1 MPTLKQWID
10 CVNLPVAK
18 CNKYRE
24 RHGLDALPGA
34 RATEQV
40 SGSCVYRGELARIG
54 ECDLCSMK
62 GQPFDLYLCEIHGE
76 CSLHRR
82 HSKVKSCAACLERSV
97 TR

>member
-40 SGSCVYRGELARIG
+40 CGSCVFAGIVLGHIMAWVSYWLEVR
-54 ECDLCSMK
+54 S
-62 GQPFDLYLCEIHGE
+62 
-76 CSLHRR
+76 RR
-82 HSKVKSCAACLERSV
+82 
-97 TR
+97 